1 MELDIACQRAEA
13 WKNEKKELDKEL
25 NELYTQMA
33 EDIHRYMDEIEIETD
48 KATMPEYHKGK
59 GVEDVSACQ
68 ARRTM
73 NKFKTY
79 SGNVLW
85 FAESFGLIPKAL
97 ELEMKKSGRKK
108 IICLND
114 DKENQCTADKSK
126 DDKQDLLQILFLL
139 DKFGIGDAFYHELS
153 MAHPELPRSYRRS

>member
-1 MELDIACQRAEA
+1 MIACQRAET

-59 GVEDVSACQ
+59 GVEDVSARQ

-79 SGNVLW
+79 SGY
-85 FAESFGLIPKAL
+85 GLL
-97 ELEMKKSGRKK
+97 SR
-108 IICLND
+108 
-114 DKENQCTADKSK
+114 
-126 DDKQDLLQILFLL
+126 L
-139 DKFGIGDAFYHELS
+139 D
-153 MAHPELPRSYRRS
+153 